1 HPAPSRIAWLGIM
14 AVTNDCKE
22 YMNEDHSIEIS
33 MLQPYHSDKYLRS
46 RNFVDLQEGDDKKLW
61 ARWICESKDK
71 PIYPLA

>member
-1 HPAPSRIAWLGIM
+1 
-14 AVTNDCKE
+14 
-22 YMNEDHSIEIS
+22 MNEDHSIEIS